1 MVNEGTTNQ
10 NLGFVNN
17 NDGNDLTTIQSKD
30 EKLREKFDIK
40 YKCIVNLTR
49 LPMRYDDS
57 KVKRKQFDRGKLGR
71 EKIKFNVT
79 RRKSKGCDKNLN
91 TNSSLQR
98 LVSQHLETK
107 NRTFR
112 SCSSRHTSKYDNDNK
127 SCDEDIELPQ
137 LLPVCPSVK
146 HSKNSI
152 PIAKSLIPDESS
164 HKETDGHSYSDI
176 EYTVEEILDK
186 RAKSKS
192 PEYKVKWKG
201 YSKEESTWEP
211 AESLDCFHLIKK
223 FQTNFEVEKILDSRH
238 SCIKRDI
245 EWSQVEYLV
254 KWKGIEEKF
263 NTWEPFEV
271 LSCPEMIKEYEDMP
285 VRVYSTNHN
294 LPIKIRLK
302 KIQIQKILDARVVGE
317 KHEYRIKWKGIETK
331 VTTWE
336 KAENLNCWKLI
347 KDYQRFWEV
356 DKILDKIF
364 DNGKKCNDISGIAY
378 LVRWKLKSFDEGY
391 CTWEPLEVLSCIDLI
406 QKFEKN
412 KKLEQNDL
420 TLSSKTKGMNAG
432 AKHKSQRA
440 GRKRKNEEE
449 VVVEQIKDKRIAEDG
464 SIEYLIKWQNL
475 SDDFEHDHSKLM
487 GITWEPL
494 ENLNCKELIH
504 KYENENPFHRYKSK
518 AKNTSSIESKLSNQN
533 KTKKAQKLFRKP
545 TLKTNDKD
553 NDVLN
558 GDKAKISDE
567 YVVETIIDRHVINAE
582 TIEYFVKWK
591 GYSYDENTWEPS
603 NHLYCF
609 DLIRMYLSR
618 FSVNSILKKRVVE
631 VDDEVN
637 RTGIEYLVSWKGYS
651 EKHNTWEPLEV
662 LECNDLIRKWE
673 RSCITLEPSGKK
685 TLLSKTNVS
694 QVNAKSKKETTISI
708 VSPCKISLSEITNP
722 YKKEYNHKRI
732 SDTVNG
738 KNSLTEIEKAK
749 NQLKQCSNSEIID
762 QTQSFSE
769 VKVIKFSK
777 TNNTNSKS
785 NGRNVDTSET
795 INKKSRKTVKWDDI
809 DQPASSAVNFRNNST
824 QQLRK
829 NQKLLD
835 VACNIHD
842 LKSSES

>member
-1 MVNEGTTNQ
+1 MNKGTENQ
-10 NLGFVNN
+10 SLESVDNN
-17 NDGNDLTTIQSKD
+17 YGKVLPAIQSQD

-40 YKCIVNLTR
+40 YKCTVNLKR
-49 LPMRYDDS
+49 LPMSLDYS

-71 EKIKFNVT
+71 QKIKFDFT
-79 RRKSKGCDKNLN
+79 RRKSKGCDRNLN
-91 TNSSLQR
+91 SKSSLQR
-98 LVSQHLETK
+98 LASQHLETK

-112 SCSSRHTSKYDNDNK
+112 SCNSRHTSKYDNDNK
-127 SCDEDIELPQ
+127 SCDEDIELPHV
-137 LLPVCPSVK
+137 LSVCPSVK
-146 HSKNSI
+146 HSENSLS
-152 PIAKSLIPDESS
+152 IAKSVVPDESS
-164 HKETDGHSYSDI
+164 HKETVGHSDSDT

-201 YSKEESTWEP
+201 YSIEESTWEP

-245 EWSQVEYLV
+245 EWSQIEYLV

-263 NTWEPFEV
+263 NTWEPLEV
-271 LSCPEMIKEYEDMP
+271 LSCPDMIKVYEHVP
-285 VRVYSTNHN
+285 VRVNSTNHN
-294 LPIKIRLK
+294 LPMKIRLK

-317 KHEYRIKWKGIETK
+317 KHEYRIKWKGIEAK

-336 KAENLNCWKLI
+336 KAEILNCCKLI

-364 DNGKKCNDISGIAY
+364 DNGKKCDDISGIVY
-378 LVRWKLKSFDEGY
+378 LVRWKLKNFDEGY

-406 QKFEKN
+406 QQFEKN
-412 KKLEQNDL
+412 NKLEQNDL
-420 TLSSKTKGMNAG
+420 TSSSKTKGIEAG
-432 AKHKSQRA
+432 AKHKSQRT

-449 VVVEQIKDKRIAEDG
+449 VVVEQIKNKRIAEDG
-464 SIEYLIKWQNL
+464 SIEYLIKWRNL

-494 ENLNCKELIH
+494 ENLDCKELIH

-518 AKNTSSIESKLSNQN
+518 AKNTPSIDSKLSNQV
-533 KTKKAQKLFRKP
+533 KPKKAQKLFRKS
-545 TLKTNDKD
+545 TLKTNGKD
-553 NDVLN
+553 HDVLN
-558 GDKAKISDE
+558 GDKAKKSDE
-567 YVVETIIDRHVINAE
+567 YIVETIIDRDVINAE
-582 TIEYFVKWK
+582 TVEYFVKWK

-609 DLIRMYLSR
+609 DLIRTYLSR

-637 RTGIEYLVSWKGYS
+637 RTGIEYLVSWKGYN

-673 RSCITLEPSGKK
+673 RSCLILDPSGKK
-685 TLLSKTNVS
+685 TLMSKTNVS
-694 QVNAKSKKETTISI
+694 SANAKKKKETSNAI
-708 VSPCKISLSEITNP
+708 VSLCKISLSETTNP
-722 YKKEYNHKRI
+722 YKKEYKHRRI
-732 SDTVNG
+732 LDAENA
-738 KNSLTEIEKAK
+738 KNSLTDKEKAM
-749 NQLKQCSNSEIID
+749 NQVKKCSNSEITD
-762 QTQSFSE
+762 QTQCFPE

-777 TNNTNSKS
+777 TNNTDSKS
-785 NGRNVDTSET
+785 NGSKVDTSEN
-795 INKKSRKTVKWDDI
+795 INRKLRKTVIWDGI
-809 DQPASSAVNFRNNST
+809 DQPASSASNFRTNST

-829 NQKLLD
+829 NPKLLD
-835 VACNIHD
+835 VASNVHD
-842 LKSSES
+842 LKSPET